1 MDKFKHT
8 FQIHHNGSRVIVIDG
23 NIFTQ
28 LHEAISYC
36 RNILGID
43 EDKIKVSLDNIFSV
57 KTFGEFRR
65 MMYIA
70 TNKTMSADQLD
81 ALLEL
86 SCNNEGRIVD
96 GKVPYTS

>member
-8 FQIHHNGSRVIVIDG
+8 FQIHYDGSRVIVIDG

-36 RNILGID
+36 RNILSID

-57 KTFGEFRR
+57 KTFGEFKR
-65 MMYIA
+65 MMYTA
-70 TNKTMSADQLD
+70 TNKPMSSDRLD
-81 ALLEL
+81 VLLKL
-86 SCNNEGRIVD
+86 SYNNEGV
-96 GKVPYTS
+96 